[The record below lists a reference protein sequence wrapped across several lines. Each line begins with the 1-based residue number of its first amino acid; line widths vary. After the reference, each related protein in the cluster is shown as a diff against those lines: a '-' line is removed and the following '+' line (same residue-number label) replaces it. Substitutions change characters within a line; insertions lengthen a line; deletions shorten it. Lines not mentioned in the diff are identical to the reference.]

1 MLIDSDDPVS
11 EWWKSPSKEGA
22 FPGKMALVVG
32 AGVSY
37 DAPTNLP
44 LGIGLT
50 HTLLHHLLD
59 ERAAREI
66 LGTFEAAAPVIGRKV
81 PRLEHVFDVVC
92 NRAICEVVSEA
103 KNPRELLR
111 IFEGR
116 HPNSLHRLI
125 ARHLGQT
132 RGWVI
137 TTNFDDCIERA
148 YLEMYDCPIP
158 VHVQAADSEAIEI
171 LNRRTESDWGLVK
184 LHGTIAHG
192 VDRLGSTL
200 SDLVPGLPS
209 QFQELLKEIFESV
222 DLIVVAGYSGTDYF
236 DVNAWIRK
244 RMNAKT
250 KPRLL
255 WIKHADE
262 RSDFGAHE
270 DWDEPVASW
279 QLASAGTA
287 LQYGPTSELLAEL
300 LGQSIPLIVPD
311 EGTESGPDL
320 ATLLKSLYSPSVA
333 QRHLNGAY
341 FAAAVGMGQLAEE
354 EFRCFKHELD
364 DNQT

>member
-209 QFQELLKEIFESV
+209 QFQELLKEIFEPE
-222 DLIVVAGYSGTDYF
+222 
-236 DVNAWIRK
+236 RK
-244 RMNAKT
+244 GR
-250 KPRLL
+250 
-255 WIKHADE
+255 
-262 RSDFGAHE
+262 
-270 DWDEPVASW
+270 
-279 QLASAGTA
+279 TA
-287 LQYGPTSELLAEL
+287 Q
-300 LGQSIPLIVPD
+300 
-311 EGTESGPDL
+311 
-320 ATLLKSLYSPSVA
+320 ATGKSLRVA
-333 QRHLNGAY
+333 RY
-341 FAAAVGMGQLAEE
+341 PP
-354 EFRCFKHELD
+354 
-364 DNQT
+364 